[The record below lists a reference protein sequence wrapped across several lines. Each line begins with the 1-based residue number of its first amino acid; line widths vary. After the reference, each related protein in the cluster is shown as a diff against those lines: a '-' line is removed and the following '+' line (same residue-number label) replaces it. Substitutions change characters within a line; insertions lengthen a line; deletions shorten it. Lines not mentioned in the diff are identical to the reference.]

1 MQKILNLQEKD
12 FKFCVELPIK
22 AKENKLL
29 MSTSKANER
38 KRYSGKKKKK

>member
-29 MSTSKANER
+29 MSTSKANE
-38 KRYSGKKKKK
+38 KKIFWKKK